1 MKPRIKLMLDYVF
14 QKKHHQFRQEINE
27 EILDRLT
34 FSFKEQDLHDIR
46 RAQKRLSWM
55 LDNEVPVI
63 LPEEKIVITRTV
75 AKIPEIYTPEE
86 WAEIKKGHY
95 IHELGRVCNISSN
108 YGYTIEVGLEQRRKE
123 IIQSIEIQSAQGN
136 QQGVEFLKAALG
148 SVDDIE
154 KFADKYAELALQS
167 GNEEIFNVLKR
178 VPRYGA
184 QSFHEAL
191 QFFRILHFSLWA
203 SGNYHNTVGRF
214 DQYMYKYLK
223 NDLDSGIL
231 DYDSALELLEEF
243 FISFNKDS
251 DLYPG
256 MQQGDNGQSLV
267 LGGVDENGD
276 DAYNL
281 LSEMCLKASLELKL
295 IDPKINLR
303 VTKNTPDEVYD
314 LGTELTKQGL
324 GFPQYS
330 NDEIVVPGLLS
341 KGYDLEDARNY
352 VVAACW
358 EFIIPGEGMDIPNI
372 AALSF
377 AKVVD
382 EGIKK
387 YLPASK
393 DFKSFM
399 AGIKQEIRDE
409 LNVQISGL
417 ENIYMEPAPLQSL
430 LMNGCVENARDI
442 SFGAKYNNYGVH
454 GTGLSTAADSL
465 AAIEKFV
472 FNEQKVSPEE
482 LMAAL
487 DNNFEGYDDVWL
499 KLKYDAPKMGND
511 EDNVDNIA
519 IELLD
524 NFSEL
529 TAGIVNERGGCFR
542 PGSGSAM
549 YYLWHAKDIRASAD
563 GRKKGE
569 PLSANFSPALNVKLN
584 GPVSIITSF
593 SKPDMKKIMNGG
605 PLTLELHDTVFR
617 NPESKRKVSIL
628 VKSFMDLG
636 GHQLQINA
644 VNREQL
650 LEAKKHPEEYRNLI
664 VRVWGW
670 SGYFTELDE
679 VYQDHIIQRIEL
691 DI

>member
-1 MKPRIKLMLDYVF
+1 MKPRIKLILDYVF
-14 QKKHHQFRQEINE
+14 QKKHHPFRQEINE

-34 FSFKEQDLHDIR
+34 SSFKEQDLPDIQ
-46 RAQKRLSWM
+46 RAQKQLSWV

-63 LPEEKIVITRTV
+63 LPEEKIVITRTIP
-75 AKIPEIYTPEE
+75 KIPEIFTPGE

-123 IIQSIEIQSAQGN
+123 ILQSVEIHLAQGN
-136 QQGVEFLKAALG
+136 EQGVEFLNAVLG
-148 SVDDIE
+148 SIDDIE
-154 KFADKYAELALQS
+154 KFADKYAVLALQS
-167 GNEEIFNVLKR
+167 GREEIYNILKQ

-184 QSFHEAL
+184 RSFHEAL

-223 NDLDSGIL
+223 NDLDSGVL
-231 DYDSALELLEEF
+231 DYDSAMEFLEEF

-281 LSEMCLKASLELKL
+281 LSEMCLKASLGLKL

-303 VTKNTPDEVYD
+303 VTQNTSLEIYD

-341 KGYDLEDARNY
+341 KGYDLKDARDY

-387 YLPASK
+387 YLLTSK

-409 LNVQISGL
+409 LDVQISGL

-430 LMNGCVENARDI
+430 LMNGCIENARDI

-465 AAIEKFV
+465 AAIEKYV
-472 FNEQKVSPEE
+472 FNEQKVSAGD
-482 LMAAL
+482 LTDAL
-487 DNNFEGYDDVWL
+487 DKNFEGYDDLWL

-519 IELLD
+519 IELLND
-524 NFSEL
+524 FSEL
-529 TAGIVNERGGCFR
+529 TAGIINERGGCFR

-569 PLSANFSPALNVKLN
+569 PISANFSPALNVKLN
-584 GPVSIITSF
+584 GPVSIIASF
-593 SKPDMKKIMNGG
+593 SKPDMKRIMNGG

-628 VKSFMDLG
+628 VKSFMDMG

-644 VNREQL
+644 VNRERL
-650 LEAKKHPEEYRNLI
+650 LEAKKHPEQYKNLI